1 MEFTTVAGVT
11 PFKSEWVI
19 EVKVLHTWKHY
30 TKLSGET
37 LEIILSDVHGTKIHA
52 SRKKTYWDKIAKKVH
67 VGMWRNIENFSVT
80 NPGATYRP
88 TNHQYKLN
96 FIYGTDVT
104 PSTLQ
109 NDIMILSLVDF
120 QTIQQGVEDENIFI
134 DVIGEVT
141 DLGGLETVLCSGKER
156 KKIEFSLTD
165 LVGRRIAC
173 CLWGKFAES
182 IHANYTAAGEE
193 TVICLLR
200 FVKIGIYRDEIQIS
214 NSFDASQIFFTPI
227 VETEAF
233 LKRFRVHV
241 RVKDG
246 TGEAYLMLLDWIAV
260 GVIPENAA
268 ALLNSSFDE
277 KVPLSMEFTTVAG
290 VRPFKSEWA
299 IEVKVLHTWKHYT
312 KLSGET
318 LEIILSDIHGTKI
331 HASCK
336 KTYWDKIAK
345 KVPVGMWRNIE
356 NFSVT
361 NPGATYRPTNHQ
373 YKLNFIY
380 GTDVTPSILQNDS
393 MFLSLVDF
401 QTIQQGMLLEKS
413 RIWEVL
419 KPSVLGGRR
428 IACCLWGKFAE
439 SIHANCT
446 AAGEETVICVLRFV
460 KIGIYRDEIQISNSF
475 DASQIFFTPI
485 VETEDF
491 LKRDVASN
499 ALTLVESEQDKLER
513 EIRRDKWRQYPIR
526 DIAELLQSTEC
537 DDKVTKVLPKFRVHV
552 RVKDGTG
559 EAYLMLLDWIAV
571 GVIPE
576 NAAAL
581 LNGSFDESDSIFGS
595 DQHPPLHLVY
605 LPPGTGEWPGWSNF
619 YISRNV

>member
-37 LEIILSDVHGTKIHA
+37 LEIILSDVYGTKIHA

-182 IHANYTAAGEE
+182 IHANCTAAGEE

-200 FVKIGIYRDEIQIS
+200 VVKIGIYRDEIQIS

-233 LKRFRVHV
+233 LKR
-241 RVKDG
+241 
-246 TGEAYLMLLDWIAV
+246 
-260 GVIPENAA
+260 
-268 ALLNSSFDE
+268 
-277 KVPLSMEFTTVAG
+277 
-290 VRPFKSEWA
+290 
-299 IEVKVLHTWKHYT
+299 
-312 KLSGET
+312 
-318 LEIILSDIHGTKI
+318 
-331 HASCK
+331 
-336 KTYWDKIAK
+336 
-345 KVPVGMWRNIE
+345 
-356 NFSVT
+356 
-361 NPGATYRPTNHQ
+361 
-373 YKLNFIY
+373 
-380 GTDVTPSILQNDS
+380 
-393 MFLSLVDF
+393 
-401 QTIQQGMLLEKS
+401 
-413 RIWEVL
+413 
-419 KPSVLGGRR
+419 
-428 IACCLWGKFAE
+428 
-439 SIHANCT
+439 
-446 AAGEETVICVLRFV
+446 
-460 KIGIYRDEIQISNSF
+460 
-475 DASQIFFTPI
+475 
-485 VETEDF
+485 
-491 LKRDVASN
+491 DVASN

-513 EIRRDKWRQYPIR
+513 EIRRTKWRQYPI
-526 DIAELLQSTEC
+526 
-537 DDKVTKVLPKFRVHV
+537 
-552 RVKDGTG
+552 
-559 EAYLMLLDWIAV
+559 
-571 GVIPE
+571 
-576 NAAAL
+576 
-581 LNGSFDESDSIFGS
+581 
-595 DQHPPLHLVY
+595 
-605 LPPGTGEWPGWSNF
+605 
-619 YISRNV
+619 